1 MERLA
6 QDVRFAARS
15 LLKSPGFAIA
25 TVLTLALGIGANTA
39 IFSLI
44 NGVLLK
50 PLPYRDGERL
60 VLLTQSAPQADV
72 ENLAFSIQEVY
83 DYRDLNQ
90 TLSGLVEH
98 HSMQFTLLGRSE
110 PERVSTGVVSAEFF
124 DVLGVTP
131 ELGRT
136 FRPEDDDLGAEA
148 VLILSHGYWQRSFG
162 GDENI
167 VGRAFEMNDKPHT
180 VVGVLP
186 PIPQFPTEHD
196 VYMPTSACP
205 FRSAAEGRMAEN
217 RSAFRAITVFGRL
230 EDGTTPEAA
239 NTDFSILASRF
250 ESDYPETYPAARGYE
265 ISVAPLQAELTAGAR
280 PTLLILLATSAL
292 VLFIAC
298 ANVVNLAVA
307 RLMRRDREM
316 AVRASLG
323 AGRGRLVQQ
332 ALVESTMLA
341 LIGGGAG
348 LFLAY
353 QGLDLLTAFTARIT
367 PRAVGI
373 ELDGW
378 VLLFTVGISVTTGII
393 VAVGPALTS
402 RLQLATA
409 LRDGGH
415 TTEHRGRQR
424 MRALLIAGQ
433 VAVAVVLLV
442 GAGLMLRSLY
452 RLQQVQPGF
461 RTENVLMARISP
473 NWTRYRTPD
482 DARRF
487 FDALLPR
494 LREIPGVESAG
505 VGSGRPLSGQAPTTT
520 NFRIEDIPIEE
531 GEMAPQVASR
541 VASPDFFRT
550 MGIQLL
556 SGRTFTEVDHAD
568 STRVGVIS
576 RSLAR
581 QYWSGSDPIGRRVA
595 LGNNTNMNWIQII
608 GVVGDVHQEGLDTE
622 PVGAI
627 YLARDQAFWANTI
640 AVRTPY
646 DPRTIIRQVK
656 DVVHSIDP
664 QQPVDHFQTVEE
676 IRHASMASP
685 RLTAVLLGLF
695 ALLALVIAATGVSG
709 VIAYSVSQRTHEI
722 GIRMALGA
730 QRRQV
735 LGMVLRQ
742 GMVIVVAGLAVGLV
756 LALFVSR
763 FMTELLFDT
772 SHRDAVTFAGVMVVL
787 LVAAVAAAFFPARRA
802 AGVNP
807 TIALRSE

>member
-1 MERLA
+1 MDRFL

-15 LLKSPGFAIA
+15 LLKSPGFAVA

-60 VLLTQSAPQADV
+60 VLLKQSAPKADV
-72 ENLAFSIQEVY
+72 DNLAFSIQEVY

-98 HSMQFTLLGRSE
+98 HSMQFTLLGRDE
-110 PERVSTGVVSAEFF
+110 PERVSTGVVTAEFF

-131 ELGRT
+131 QLGRT
-136 FRPEDDDLGAEA
+136 FRPDDDDLGAEA

-186 PIPQFPTEHD
+186 PIPQFPTDHD

-205 FRSAAEGRMAEN
+205 FRSAAEQRMAEN
-217 RSAFRAITVFGRL
+217 RSAFRAITAFGRL
-230 EDGTTPEAA
+230 SDNVTADAA
-239 NTDFSILASRF
+239 NIDFATIASRF
-250 ESDYPETYPAARGYE
+250 ERDFPETYPATRGYE
-265 ISVAPLQAELTAGAR
+265 IAVAPLQQELTAGAR
-280 PTLLILLATSAL
+280 PTLLILVGTAAL
-292 VLFIAC
+292 VLLIAC

-348 LFLAY
+348 LFLAF
-353 QGLDLLTAFTARIT
+353 QGLDLLTAFTARFT

-373 ELDGW
+373 EIDGW
-378 VLLFTVGISVTTGII
+378 VLLFTLGISIGTAII
-393 VAVGPALTS
+393 VAVAPALTS

-415 TTEHRGRQR
+415 TTEHRNRHR
-424 MRALLIAGQ
+424 VRALLIASQ

-482 DARRF
+482 DARVF

-520 NFRIEDIPIEE
+520 SFRIESIPIED

-550 MGIQLL
+550 MGIPLL
-556 SGRTFTEVDHAD
+556 AGRTFTELDHTD
-568 STRVGVIS
+568 SARVGVINQ
-576 RSLAR
+576 SLAQ
-581 QYWSGSDPIGRRVA
+581 QYWRTTDPIGQRVA
-595 LGNNTNMNWIQII
+595 VGNNNNWIQIV
-608 GVVGDVHQEGLDTE
+608 GVVGDVLEEGLDAQ

-627 YLARDQAFWANTI
+627 YLSRDQSFWANTV
-640 AVRTPY
+640 ALRTPF
-646 DPRTIIRQVK
+646 DPRTIIPQVK
-656 DVVHSIDP
+656 DAVHSVDP
-664 QQPVDHFQTVEE
+664 QQPIDNFQTVEE
-676 IRHASMASP
+676 IRSASMASP
-685 RLTAVLLGLF
+685 RLTAALLGLF
-695 ALLALVIAATGVSG
+695 ALLALIIAATGISG

-730 QRRQV
+730 QRGQV

-742 GMVIVVAGLAVGLV
+742 GLVIVTCGLAVGLV
-756 LALFVSR
+756 LALFASR

-772 SHRDAVTFAGVMVVL
+772 SHRDALTFVGVMVVL
-787 LVAAVAAAFFPARRA
+787 LIAAIAAAFFPARRA